1 MLLVKKLIYPVVMT
15 IIVLSGLV
23 IGTMTASSETIPE
36 PSCVCAGC
44 GKACGSGHTATCEY
58 R

>member
-1 MLLVKKLIYPVVMT
+1 MFSLKNLIYPVVIA
-15 IIVLSGLV
+15 IILLSGLL

-44 GKACGSGHTATCEY
+44 GNACGSGHTATCEY